1 MTLPVSVGDK
11 PVPWQ
16 VLGLDVFELVFQK
29 QKTKARFLLMT
40 CLVMRLTSV
49 QLLWQGDINQIGTD
63 SGERMVHAF
72 TEGWLLHRPR
82 PEWCLVDPQTGLSK
96 GAFPSF
102 CHSAGIGVA
111 VTPGEAHWQHGAT
124 ESMVKS
130 IKATMRRIRNERPHL
145 APKLVGAL
153 ASLAENHTDK
163 VKGYTPVQWA
173 YGSDCS
179 QWHADHD
186 PLEVNKQHS
195 LSTSEFW
202 QLQRNRE
209 RAEQIHR
216 EELAKQRI
224 VRLNNAAPRP
234 TSAYAVGDWVCVWR
248 KSTIRARRKAE
259 DPEPRFLGPG
269 RVAMIEPA
277 VMAEGKASVI
287 WVLIWAHQFGG
298 VRLSSCDLRLSKR
311 LRWRRSSWAILFHCL

>member
-1 MTLPVSVGDK
+1 MTLPVSVGEK

-63 SGERMVHAF
+63 SGEKMVHAF

-130 IKATMRRIRNERPHL
+130 IKATMRRIRNERPQL

-179 QWHADHD
+179 QWHAEND
-186 PLEVNKQHS
+186 PLEVNNTLCPLLSFGSFRGIENEQSKFIEKNLPNNELCGSTMQHHGQHQHMPWETGS
-195 LSTSEFW
+195 VFGGSP
-202 QLQRNRE
+202 Q
-209 RAEQIHR
+209 
-216 EELAKQRI
+216 
-224 VRLNNAAPRP
+224 
-234 TSAYAVGDWVCVWR
+234 Y
-248 KSTIRARRKAE
+248 
-259 DPEPRFLGPG
+259 GPG
-269 RVAMIEPA
+269 
-277 VMAEGKASVI
+277 GKLKIPSPGF
-287 WVLIWAHQFGG
+287 WVLGEWQ
-298 VRLSSCDLRLSKR
+298 
-311 LRWRRSSWAILFHCL
+311 